1 MNDTYTQR
9 LRVAGIFPVA
19 YLTYA
24 KQLGVDVTSLLQQQG
39 LTQDTNELLKTGLS
53 FAEVAKLLGEQGLY
67 RLCPRADL
75 GFLVV
80 LNMPPTALGPVG
92 MAVMCSATV
101 ADAIAI
107 VQRYWDLIGRVMQ
120 MTVHKKNEQSVLVFR
135 LEAAVEGVL
144 KRWILEAALAS
155 VWRGLVA
162 MVPNVQPYTA
172 ISFDFPPANEI
183 TAQLGNVQFN
193 APETSLTFPREF
205 LTAPMP
211 IHSASGLEQALA
223 QCEASMRFLQQEQ
236 SLNLRV
242 QDCLTLVKQRYPS
255 LEEVAEQLHLSSR
268 SLRRY
273 LAEEGTS
280 FGALLVD
287 AKRLDALRLLQDE
300 RLTIADIA
308 QRLGYQDPAN
318 FTRAFR
324 RWVGKTPS
332 AWRGMNETE

>member
-1 MNDTYTQR
+1 
-9 LRVAGIFPVA
+9 
-19 YLTYA
+19 
-24 KQLGVDVTSLLQQQG
+24 
-39 LTQDTNELLKTGLS
+39 
-53 FAEVAKLLGEQGLY
+53 
-67 RLCPRADL
+67 
-75 GFLVV
+75 
-80 LNMPPTALGPVG
+80 MPL
-92 MAVMCSATV
+92 
-101 ADAIAI
+101 
-107 VQRYWDLIGRVMQ
+107 
-120 MTVHKKNEQSVLVFR
+120 
-135 LEAAVEGVL
+135 
-144 KRWILEAALAS
+144 
-155 VWRGLVA
+155 
-162 MVPNVQPYTA
+162 
-172 ISFDFPPANEI
+172 
-183 TAQLGNVQFN
+183 
-193 APETSLTFPREF
+193 
-205 LTAPMP
+205 
-211 IHSASGLEQALA
+211 HSASGLEQALA

-242 QDCLTLVKQRYPS
+242 QDCLTLVRQRYPS

>member
-39 LTQDTNELLKTGLS
+39 PTQDTNELLKTGLS
-53 FAEVAKLLGEQGLY
+53 FVEVAKLLGEQGLY

-135 LEAAVEGVL
+135 LEAA
-144 KRWILEAALAS
+144 LAS

-211 IHSASGLEQALA
+211 LHSASGLEQGLA

-242 QDCLTLVKQRYPS
+242 QDCLTLVRQRYPS